1 MKKLLMLALLCSG
14 TAMAQVSRRI
24 VVEHFTNSR
33 CSICASLN
41 PGFYQNLAAQ
51 GPNVVHIA
59 YHPSSPYQTCLFS
72 QQNKVENDARTQFYG
87 VYGSTPK
94 FLINGTLITTSTNYN
109 DPAIFNPFE
118 NLTSNW
124 SLNMNQMRIGDS
136 IEVRTVLKRISA
148 GPETNLVVYGGLAE
162 DTVFYSSPNGE
173 NRHYDVFRKALLGNS
188 GQNIPAPVQVG
199 DSLVWTSRVGISANW
214 NTERLYSYAIVQQ
227 SGNRQVLQTQA
238 LPPGLGLTT
247 TIHSLQKPSLRL
259 FPNPAL
265 DQLRIELPSESV
277 FEGAIWDT
285 QGKLHQRLILSSS
298 ETVSLSGLAPGYYV
312 LKGLF
317 GGFPIS
323 MPVLKR

>member
-1 MKKLLMLALLCSG
+1 
-14 TAMAQVSRRI
+14 
-24 VVEHFTNSR
+24 VEHFTNSR

-51 GPNVVHIA
+51 GPDVVHIA

-214 NTERLYSYAIVQQ
+214 NPERLYSYAIVQQ

>member
-51 GPNVVHIA
+51 GPDVVHIA

-214 NTERLYSYAIVQQ
+214 NPERLYSYAIVQQ